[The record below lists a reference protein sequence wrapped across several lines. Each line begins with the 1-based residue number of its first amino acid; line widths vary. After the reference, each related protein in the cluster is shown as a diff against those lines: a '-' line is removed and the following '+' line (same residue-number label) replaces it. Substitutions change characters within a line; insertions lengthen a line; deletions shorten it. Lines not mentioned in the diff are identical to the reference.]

1 MKILIV
7 SGFLGAGKTTFI
19 QELNRRTP
27 GGVAVLE
34 NEYGASGI
42 DGDALAADDEAGRLK
57 IWEMTEGCI
66 CCSMKRDFAA
76 SVLTI
81 ANSVDPD
88 VLVVEPTGVGS
99 LSAVLQN
106 LRQIE
111 YERITLLAPV
121 TIVDGHSFGRYLA
134 EYPELYRDQIRAAHT
149 LLLSKMEQ
157 ADAASREA
165 LCAQLRG
172 INPAAQIVSEHY
184 TRMGPDFWQGL
195 LARRWDGTVETP
207 PETAGPQILPDSY
220 SLRRV
225 SLRAP
230 GQLILLAEGLIRGA
244 YGNIIRA
251 KGVVEAGGVPLRLDV
266 ADGRYVI
273 GGAQMAGGQAD
284 ENADGETD
292 GKANEQA
299 DVQTDRQADGKTNGK
314 AGGKMVFIGTNI
326 DRARLDALLCPAKQ
340 PGALKLPQRF
350 AAESGAGGAQRD
362 GA

>member
-19 QELNRRTP
+19 QELSRRTP

-42 DGDALAADDEAGRLK
+42 DGDALAANDEAGRLK

-88 VLVVEPTGVGS
+88 VLVVEPTGVGR

-111 YERITLLAPV
+111 YERIALLAPV

-134 EYPELYRDQIRAAHT
+134 EYPELYEDQIRAAHT

-157 ADAASREA
+157 ADAASRAA
-165 LCAQLRG
+165 LCAQLRA
-172 INPAAQIVSEHY
+172 INPAAEIVSEHY
-184 TRMGPDFWQGL
+184 TRMGPEFWQGL
-195 LARRWDGTVETP
+195 LRRRWNGAVETP
-207 PETAGPQILPDSY
+207 PETAGPQAALPQALPDSY
-220 SLRRV
+220 SLRRI

-230 GQLILLAEGLIRGA
+230 EQLILLAEGLIRGA

-273 GGAQMAGGQAD
+273 GGAEKADGQA
-284 ENADGETD
+284 G
-292 GKANEQA
+292 
-299 DVQTDRQADGKTNGK
+299 GK

-326 DRARLDALLCPAKQ
+326 DRARLDALLCPAK
-340 PGALKLPQRF
+340 PSGALKLPRRF
-350 AAESGAGGAQRD
+350 AAGHGARTDGAQRD